1 MEEANLL
8 LFDLLLWHNFSGFLR
23 LWAGSNRSSLLL
35 LFYRTWRRR
44 KVSIIWFLVFLR
56 YSKMF
61 NTESTDKVTKP
72 RLFPLLNALFLN
84 SVPSYLP
91 TGAVVADNMFWFHR
105 QRDQLQKKTLVT
117 ERNERLESSLG
128 QTDLHNTP
136 LKQSS
141 LWLTFNQIVHLWC
154 LWEGI
159 HNQLELKQAR
169 NLRRKTQLPSFHSK
183 HQFQAPALRGKS
195 LLSDLANTKT

>member
-35 LFYRTWRRR
+35 LFYRTWRRK

-61 NTESTDKVTKP
+61 NTKTTDKVTKP
-72 RLFPLLNALFLN
+72 RLFPLLNVLFLN

-91 TGAVVADNMFWFHR
+91 AGAVVADNTFWFHR
-105 QRDQLQKKTLVT
+105 QRDQLQKKPTSN
-117 ERNERLESSLG
+117 RA
-128 QTDLHNTP
+128 
-136 LKQSS
+136 KQKA
-141 LWLTFNQIVHLWC
+141 
-154 LWEGI
+154 GI
-159 HNQLELKQAR
+159 
-169 NLRRKTQLPSFHSK
+169 
-183 HQFQAPALRGKS
+183 QFR
-195 LLSDLANTKT
+195 ANRFS